1 MVIGRLMFFFSSRRR
16 HTRCALVT
24 GVQTCALPICCP
36 VKPGSAG
43 TATGLSPRSSAASSG
58 RQIAGLSGTP
68 WRKSFAAVMV
78 PPIFRR
84 PAKAGA
90 AIGIA
95 QGFQRPQLSPGRRF
109 YLHLPPCAP
118 NLIPFP
124 DVRAVFGEGS
134 GADMA
139 AVALGDEIEIV
150 VGFGVE
156 HRGDQIG
163 RAHV

>member
-1 MVIGRLMFFFSSRRR
+1 
-16 HTRCALVT
+16 
-24 GVQTCALPICCP
+24 
-36 VKPGSAG
+36 
-43 TATGLSPRSSAASSG
+43 
-58 RQIAGLSGTP
+58 
-68 WRKSFAAVMV
+68 MV

-134 GADMA
+134 GEDMA

-156 HRGDQIG
+156 HRGDRRLAGVRSEERRVGKECVSTCRYRWSQ
-163 RAHV
+163 